1 MNKLDI
7 GAMAENIFSHVNL
20 YINRY
25 MADMKK
31 YVDGQIGTAKEH
43 TDQMEERLLKLR
55 VDVIDQTKDYVL
67 HAIEEAET
75 RIQNKPADT
84 GGLGELAGTVRNL
97 ERRAGRH
104 AEHLLKLE
112 SRIHTLEGKKNET

>member
-25 MADMKK
+25 MEDMKK

-43 TDQMEERLLKLR
+43 TDQLEERLLKLR
-55 VDVIDQTKDYVL
+55 VEAST
-67 HAIEEAET
+67 HIENRPPA
-75 RIQNKPADT
+75 PADD
-84 GGLGELAGTVRNL
+84 GAALAGKVEEIEKLVKNC
-97 ERRAGRH
+97 ERRATRQ
-104 AEHLLKLE
+104 ADHLLNLQASVRKLQ
-112 SRIHTLEGKKNET
+112 GKEEA